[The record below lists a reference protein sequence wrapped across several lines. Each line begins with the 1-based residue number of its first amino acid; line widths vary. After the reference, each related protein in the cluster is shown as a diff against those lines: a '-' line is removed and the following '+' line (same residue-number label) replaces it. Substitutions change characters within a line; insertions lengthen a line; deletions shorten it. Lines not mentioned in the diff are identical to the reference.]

1 MAYTVAAY
9 LSFCSLEQLRLYF
22 SSTGW
27 DGCRSHG
34 IPPTPPPSSP
44 IPRLGF
50 RHISRLICRYT
61 TLSHTVIEL
70 LCSIIK
76 CGLPVVI
83 PKANLSKNS

>member
-9 LSFCSLEQLRLYF
+9 LSFCSLEQLRSYF

-61 TLSHTVIEL
+61 TLSHTVIDYVQL
-70 LCSIIK
+70 LS
-76 CGLPVVI
+76 VVC
-83 PKANLSKNS
+83 LW